1 MKEFKKLITKCLAP
15 AFEQNTLLILV
26 ASLSMCCFTA
36 QSREITLNELLDS
49 VKTHYPDTNAVVFH
63 QYTINEILYADSAS
77 TQIPSQF
84 LTNEEKLLIF
94 VDEEPNKNWGHNC
107 SYYYCPKYIT
117 DNESLPIF
125 SISCNHYPQLLFKQ
139 NANQSNPYYSPQNT
153 VFEDY
158 MCPGYN
164 NKIWAA
170 IICGGDEGE
179 LDDYYN
185 ESSPVRFWNDCVY
198 AATVLHD
205 KYNLCYNN
213 NWLFYCGI
221 KHSQYDYDYDR
232 YPVIPQDAYQQ
243 TTNHK
248 YSIQS
253 WFEDIK
259 NNEDITPDMQLFIF
273 IVAHGDINN
282 NGDPFIYV
290 WPDKSL
296 PSYQQDESTRFYA
309 YELKQYLDSCKIQ
322 NVTIVLGQCYS
333 GAFAQVLRAPGRVIL
348 SACNENESATCFTHY
363 NDGEPHPNDYDYSYF
378 VHYFIDAINEKT
390 WYNEPVVSDFNND
403 GIITMEEAF
412 SYAHRMDSIAGQLYS
427 NVEHP
432 MYFSDPTT
440 LGEDYSLSLNPDS
453 CYLFIRDNA
462 LDTGKRLNNTTD
474 ITWDSPDIWVR
485 KQADGLTQQTS
496 EDCRITAN
504 SREVNIYTKIHNRGY
519 RNYQGAGKKINYYW
533 IPNQLKDTCFTLNDS
548 TELIASVALSTH
560 IPRDTCAIVH
570 YAWELPSNYAKYC
583 DSDGRFLTGSILCQ
597 IVCDSDTS
605 VLYLTPD
612 VLISRN
618 IAIKKL
624 NVIYPYKGLVK
635 TTYGNGLMTRK
646 QGITIPIC
654 IQPCASNAKYDLRVI
669 SEPHLAVNDAFK
681 NASVSLE
688 LSPAIYASWIT
699 NGSESVSVVSPNS
712 NPRRLILKS
721 DTSAI
726 KKIQLPN
733 LQKDTISL
741 SVNVTNGLETDHKF
755 HIALIN
761 ENGDIIDGLTVNVKI
776 EDNNGPIGPPI
787 INLSIIDTTM
797 CLSTVNTEDTDFIQW
812 INPEQRIIGEG
823 RSINLRN
830 DAISGEYTAMVES
843 SADGMVSTASIN
855 INNQPMIESVYP
867 TPFNDYLVVSFNKT
881 TTSNSS
887 IRITSLTTGETHD
900 YPASG
905 IDSLQIST
913 ASYPAGAY
921 AVTLYSN
928 GQNINSIQIIK

>member
-1 MKEFKKLITKCLAP
+1 MKEFKKLITKCLAHT
-15 AFEQNTLLILV
+15 FEQNTLLILV

-94 VDEEPNKNWGHNC
+94 VDEEPYKNWGHRC
-107 SYYYCPKYIT
+107 SYYYCPRYINT
-117 DNESLPIF
+117 NEEIPVLK
-125 SISCNHYPQLLFKQ
+125 ISCKHYPQKLFALNNNSQ
-139 NANQSNPYYSPQNT
+139 QYYVPQHSNLREQTMLDIICEN
-153 VFEDY
+153 
-158 MCPGYN
+158 YN
-164 NKIWAA
+164 SKLWAA
-170 IICGGDEGE
+170 VICGGDGMNN
-179 LDDYYN
+179 DY
-185 ESSPVRFWNDCVY
+185 EHDQSPTRFWNDTY
-198 AATVLHD
+198 YMATVLRE
-205 KYNLCYNN
+205 KYNICPNN
-213 NWLFYCGI
+213 LMLFYCGPET
-221 KHSQYDYDYDR
+221 HYYDR
-232 YPVIPQDAYQQ
+232 FPVLDPSINM
-243 TTNHK
+243 TSNHT
-248 YSIQS
+248 YSITD
-253 WFEDIK
+253 WFADLK
-259 NNEDITPDMQLFIF
+259 NNEDITPDMQLLVFIS
-273 IVAHGDINN
+273 AHGDIAN
-282 NGDPFIYV
+282 NGDPYIYV
-290 WPDKSL
+290 WPDNTL
-296 PSYQQDESTRFYA
+296 PYNEIEESTHFYA
-309 YELKQYLDSCKIQ
+309 SQLKQCLDSCDIK

-333 GAFAQVLRAPGRVIL
+333 GDFAQVLQAPGRVIMT
-348 SACNENESATCFTHY
+348 SSGQGQESSGFDHKMSVGTF
-363 NDGEPHPNDYDYSYF
+363 PNDYDYDYF
-378 VHYFIDAINEKT
+378 VHFFTDAINEKT
-390 WYNEPVVSDFNND
+390 WFNEPVASDYNND
-403 GIITMEEAF
+403 GVVTMDEAF
-412 SYAHRMDSIAGQLYS
+412 SYACTMDSIFALQYTIFDNPQYLS
-427 NVEHP
+427 NP
-432 MYFSDPTT
+432 AT

-474 ITWDSPDIWVR
+474 ISWDSPDIWVR

-605 VLYLTPD
+605 VLHLTPD

-726 KKIQLPN
+726 KKIQLPI

-741 SVNVTNGLETDHKF
+741 SVDVTNGLETDHKF

-776 EDNNGPIGPPI
+776 EDNIGPIGPPI